1 MQVVLQAA
9 LTVRPLLPQAM
20 QKDVNSSKMQRQH
33 SVSLILT
40 RGKDPKDKSGLLN
53 VKKRGMD
60 GTH

>member
-1 MQVVLQAA
+1 MQVVLQVA
-9 LTVRPLLPQAM
+9 LTERLLLPQAM
-20 QKDVNSSKMQRQH
+20 QKDVNSSKMQRQR
-33 SVSLILT
+33 SVSLILG